1 MYKVYGNLHVKLFT
15 IKNLFYLLLEIW
27 LFSCFQLLMCL
38 LPSEFFIEF
47 GLPLR
52 PRETDWR
59 SGPGCWWSSF
69 RSMKIGHWWIEG
81 CVEFFFIV
89 FIHWSRIWRPL
100 LELVR
105 NRISSI
111 WLLFPEESFGYDLMN
126 FVSFHNLMT
135 WPHLLVEVISWV
147 LVSVLYGG
155 LCTCSVVS
163 PFETSFSKSPCRRGL
178 LGLLLFTPLW
188 QSFV

>member
-59 SGPGCWWSSF
+59 SGPGCWWSSS
-69 RSMKIGHWWIEG
+69 RSMKIGHWWFEG
-81 CVEFFFIV
+81 LRWILFHCLLTLGLYMKAI
-89 FIHWSRIWRPL
+89 IRI
-100 LELVR
+100 
-105 NRISSI
+105 
-111 WLLFPEESFGYDLMN
+111 G
-126 FVSFHNLMT
+126 
-135 WPHLLVEVISWV
+135 
-147 LVSVLYGG
+147 
-155 LCTCSVVS
+155 
-163 PFETSFSKSPCRRGL
+163 SKSYFKYLTSLPRRIVW
-178 LGLLLFTPLW
+178 LW
-188 QSFV
+188 LNEFVNFIILWRDHICW